1 MAKYK
6 LINKEGNAIREA
18 DSASKRDELIRLG
31 YRDYNPAPVKG
42 EKEVK
47 PKTKKKT
54 NN

>member
-31 YRDYNPAPVKG
+31 YRDYNPASPKG
-42 EKEVK
+42 EK
-47 PKTKKKT
+47 KTKSKGEKKT